1 MEKSIEQ
8 FLKDN
13 NISYVTIKLIK
24 EGISNANYLIDNK
37 YVLKVPYDRRF
48 SRVRKETV
56 DLENI
61 CFKNF
66 LSPEVVAY
74 DEENGFLLTKYIPNL
89 RILNAQN
96 TNYFEIKNIVEAI
109 KKYHRIKADIPKLD
123 YEKLLDS
130 YRLKI
135 NPKERIYNSKLTYSK
150 IFAGEY
156 ELSHFDLV
164 DNNILLDS
172 NSNVT
177 LIDFEFACYAPKY
190 FDLVSLLGENRFS
203 KEIEEMII
211 DIYFDNKEEKN
222 EFLAKKDELLAIAD
236 LLWYHWAKARSLSPF
251 ADKKKIYLS
260 IAKDKKESLEQY
272 LKTNK

>member
-1 MEKSIEQ
+1 M
-8 FLKDN
+8 
-13 NISYVTIKLIK
+13 
-24 EGISNANYLIDNK
+24 IDNR

-96 TNYFEIKNIVEAI
+96 TNYFEIKNIVETI

-135 NPKERIYNSKLTYSK
+135 NPKERIYNSKLTYSN
-150 IFAGEY
+150 IFEGEY

-272 LKTNK
+272 LKTSK

>member
-48 SRVRKETV
+48 SRVKKETV

-109 KKYHRIKADIPKLD
+109 KKYHRIKADMPKLD

-130 YRLKI
+130 
-135 NPKERIYNSKLTYSK
+135 
-150 IFAGEY
+150 
-156 ELSHFDLV
+156 
-164 DNNILLDS
+164 
-172 NSNVT
+172 
-177 LIDFEFACYAPKY
+177 
-190 FDLVSLLGENRFS
+190 
-203 KEIEEMII
+203 
-211 DIYFDNKEEKN
+211 
-222 EFLAKKDELLAIAD
+222 
-236 LLWYHWAKARSLSPF
+236 
-251 ADKKKIYLS
+251 
-260 IAKDKKESLEQY
+260 
-272 LKTNK
+272 